1 MLRRPWR
8 RAGRVVT
15 GGTREDLER
24 DALETLEADIALWE
38 AVRSQHRPRDLM
50 TWKGRRRV
58 GRD

>member
-1 MLRRPWR
+1 
-8 RAGRVVT
+8 VT